1 MMCEKNVI
9 TSNGENLYLATFELV
24 CGEYGQFFE
33 KTFYAKNEGDIEK
46 QIHEYLVDYYGEGNT
61 FEIDGNVY
69 YYWHGEVAVKNHG
82 WIEITELEQL
92 VNRLL

>member
-1 MMCEKNVI
+1 VCDKNL
-9 TSNGENLYLATFELV
+9 TTLNGKKLYLATFEFV
-24 CGEYGQFFE
+24 SGEYGQFFE
-33 KTFYAKNEGDIEK
+33 KAFYAKNEGDLEK

-82 WIEITELEQL
+82 WVEITELEQL
-92 VNRLL
+92 VSRLF